1 MFRKRTLI
9 LFTVCLLLLSGC
21 SAKPA
26 EENAS
31 APFVPDPSLQSF
43 SLSFLDLFDT
53 VTYVKGYA
61 KDAEAFRKITQA
73 FYDQLLIYHK
83 LYDIYNDYDGVI
95 NVKYLNDHAGEC
107 ITVDPE
113 LMDLL
118 LFSRDI
124 SEKTSGKVDIT
135 LGAVLRLWHEARED
149 SMNAPENAHLPDAD
163 ALTEAKKHT
172 GFDKLELNAEK
183 NTVKFLDPLLR
194 LDVGAIAKGYAAQ
207 KTCAIMGPGL
217 LFSVGGN
224 IVITGPK
231 PDSGKSWIVGVQDPL
246 GNTNDYLHKLSLNTG
261 CVVSSGDYQRYFTYE
276 GRTYHHIID
285 PDTLF
290 PSTRWHG
297 VTVICDDSGIADGL
311 STALFLS
318 SLEEGKELLRIFHAE
333 AVWVDM
339 EGNEIYSDGYKK
351 SMTN

>member
-9 LFTVCLLLLSGC
+9 LLTMCLLLLSGC
-21 SAKPA
+21 AAKPA
-26 EENAS
+26 AEKVP

-43 SLSFLDLFDT
+43 SASFLDLFDT

-61 KDAEAFRKITQA
+61 KDAEAFQKITQD
-73 FYDQLLIYHK
+73 FHDRLQIYHE

-95 NVKYLNDHAGEC
+95 NVKYLNDHAGETV
-107 ITVDPE
+107 TVDPE

-124 SEKTSGKVDIT
+124 SEKTGGKVDIT
-135 LGAVLRLWHEARED
+135 LGAVLRLWHEAREVSIND
-149 SMNAPENAHLPDAD
+149 PENAYLPDAE

-183 NTVKFLDPLLR
+183 CTVRFLDPLLR

-207 KTCAIMGPGL
+207 KTCDIMGPGL
-217 LFSVGGN
+217 LASVGGN

-297 VTVICDDSGIADGL
+297 VTVVCDSSGVADGL
-311 STALFLS
+311 STALFLC
-318 SLEEGKELLRIFHAE
+318 SLEEGKELLHIFDAE

-339 EGNEIYSDGYKK
+339 DGNVFYSDGYKK
-351 SMTN
+351 NMTN